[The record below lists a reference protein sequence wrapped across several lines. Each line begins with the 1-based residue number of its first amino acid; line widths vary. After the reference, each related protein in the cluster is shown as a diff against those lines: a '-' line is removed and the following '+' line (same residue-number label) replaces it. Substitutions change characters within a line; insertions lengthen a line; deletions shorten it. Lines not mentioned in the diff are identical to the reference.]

1 MDISYLKSTMTLDEF
16 RKSLS
21 ERDLK
26 GLDSEFTYSTR
37 KLVSLFKADGAHL
50 NRWWVL
56 TPVEWSCPC
65 CKRSKSQIVRLNKN
79 NYLTCQLH
87 EHHDHMEEVVRTL
100 FEKYSTSKKQQV
112 ADELSER
119 FAIKSAFS
127 LSAYDKTIVCFDCNK
142 ADADA
147 KKIVKAH
154 NFFSFSPKEISEFVI
169 ASPNKEHQIN
179 EEVAKKVWERVQPIF
194 HIRMEMAERFA
205 MIAAEKK
212 DWYQPSEE
220 TSRQIERRSKWLFE
234 HNNLLEIDK
243 YEPEKILYNTEHFK
257 GPNNSWRLKGNPL
270 ITKRP
275 SKEELSYLI
284 STKGKYWERYDENW
298 KCPGCFRQKYEC
310 VRPSNKN
317 KWVLEIKSAPLF
329 FDEIFDINNQADP
342 MCIDCMN
349 TAIEL
354 GREVIKQTGECFDFP
369 SSAVTLRELRQVVI
383 PRPHSKHLFK
393 NQIIDQIIPSMV
405 SRFKEFLEQDK
416 AK

>member
-1 MDISYLKSTMTLDEF
+1 MTLDEF
-16 RKSLS
+16 RNSLS

-26 GLDSEFTYSTR
+26 GLDSEFTYSTK

-56 TPVEWSCPC
+56 TPVDWSCPC

-100 FEKYSTSKKQQV
+100 FENYSTLKKQQV

-154 NFFSFSPKEISEFVI
+154 KFFSFSPKEISEFVI
-169 ASPNKEHQIN
+169 ASPNEEHQIN
-179 EEVAKKVWERVQPIF
+179 EEIAKKVWERVQPIF
-194 HIRMEMAERFA
+194 QIRMQMAEKFA
-205 MIAAEKK
+205 MIAAEKN
-212 DWYQPSEE
+212 DWYQPSEQ
-220 TSRQIERRSKWLFE
+220 TSRQIEIRAKWFFE
-234 HNNLLEIDK
+234 YNNLLEIDK
-243 YEPEKILYNTEHFK
+243 YEPEKILYNTEYFK
-257 GPNNSWRLKGNPL
+257 GPNNSWRLKSNPL
-270 ITKRP
+270 IEKSP

-284 STKGKYWERYDENW
+284 SVKGKYWERYDDNW
-298 KCPGCFRQKYEC
+298 TCPGCFRTKYEC
-310 VRPSNKN
+310 VRPSNKS

-329 FDEIFDINNQADP
+329 FDGIFNINNQADP

-354 GREVIKQTGECFDFP
+354 GREVIKQTGECFSFP
-369 SSAVTLRELRQVVI
+369 SSAVTLNELRQIVI

-393 NQIIDQIIPSMV
+393 NQIIDKIIPTMV
-405 SRFKEFLEQDK
+405 NRFKEFLEQDQ